1 MAIFKIAIANIP
13 KKITNFLIDIKI
25 INKIKQ
31 KIIEFFKTSSLN
43 TEIIFKE
50 CLNKNENFA
59 FDESKY
65 LFFLLA

>member
-1 MAIFKIAIANIP
+1 MAIFKITIANIP
-13 KKITNFLIDIKI
+13 IKITSFLIDIKI
-25 INKIKQ
+25 NNKIKQ

-43 TEIIFKE
+43 TEIIFSE

-65 LFFLLA
+65 LFFLLT